1 MAQNPHS
8 DPSRP
13 TQAVILAGGRG
24 ERLRP
29 LTDIRPKPMIQV
41 HGKPFLEHQILLL
54 RDQGFRRFLLLLGY
68 LPEVVR
74 GYFGDGSRWGVHID
88 YSVTAVEDR
97 TGRRVKLAA
106 PKLDDCFL
114 LVYCDNY
121 WPLSM
126 DRMWKRFTDADVPL
140 MVTVYS
146 NKDNYTKSVLK
157 VDEAGFI
164 TVYDKTRQT
173 PGLQGTEISFAIVR
187 KELVTQLP
195 EGNISLEETLFPP
208 LIAQRRLA
216 AFVTHHRYYSVGDTF
231 RLPITEAFLARRP
244 AVILDRDGVLNEK
257 APRAQYVRN
266 WAEFKWLPGA
276 RESLGALNQAGFR
289 VIIVSNQAGINRGAM
304 TEQDLGEIHLQM
316 VREVEQSGG
325 RIDAIYYCPH
335 DWEEGCEC
343 RKPKPGMLF
352 QAQHDFNLDL
362 SRTCF
367 IGDDERDAQAADAA
381 GCPAAL
387 VSDQN
392 PLEKIVG
399 QLIAIQKTPSKQI
412 NETCISHRT

>member
-1 MAQNPHS
+1 MAQNPQQNA
-8 DPSRP
+8 SRP

-24 ERLRP
+24 ERMRP
-29 LTDIRPKPMIQV
+29 LTDIRPKPMIEVQ
-41 HGKPFLEHQILLL
+41 GKPFLEHQIILL

-68 LPEVVR
+68 LPQVVQD
-74 GYFGDGSRWGVHID
+74 YFGDGSKWGVQID
-88 YSVTAVEDR
+88 YNITAVEDN
-97 TGRRVKLAA
+97 TGRRVKLAEA
-106 PKLDDCFL
+106 KLDDCFM

-121 WPLSM
+121 WPLDM
-126 DRMWKRFTDADVPL
+126 DRMWKRFTEANTPL

-157 VDEAGFI
+157 VDEAGFV
-164 TVYDKTRQT
+164 TVYDKKKKT
-173 PGLQGTEISFAIVR
+173 PDLQGTEISFMIVR
-187 KELVTQLP
+187 KELIAQMP
-195 EGNISLEETLFPP
+195 EGNVSLEETLFPP
-208 LIAQRRLA
+208 LIAKHQLA
-216 AFVTHHRYYSVGDTF
+216 AYVTHHRYYSVGDTF
-231 RLPITEAFLARRP
+231 RLPITEQFLARRP
-244 AVILDRDGVLNEK
+244 AIILDRDGVLNEK

-266 WAEFKWLPGA
+266 WSEFKWLPGVKETL
-276 RESLGALNQAGFR
+276 RQLNEAGFK

-304 TEQDLGEIHLQM
+304 TEADLADIHLKM
-316 VREVEQSGG
+316 VKEVEQSGG

-362 SRTCF
+362 SRTYF

-381 GCPAAL
+381 GCLAAL

-392 PLEKIVG
+392 PLAKIVG
-399 QLIAIQKTPSKQI
+399 ELIANSKTPKS
-412 NETCISHRT
+412 E